1 MSRAHTVAGRLVAG
15 AAVRATGGYCLT
27 RSRSGSPAQRVTA
40 RCEALMAVGMAVM
53 ALPASVV
60 PPPAWSPWVFTAVFG
75 ATALWALVRRH
86 PHHAVGALAMVYMAL
101 AMVGMPDMAGHP
113 AAGVNGMTGMAG
125 MAGMTHSAPAGVP
138 LLTGLLLAYYAVYVL
153 AAGVR
158 LVPGTPGPGPCGGR
172 RGAGRVRRAARGPA
186 GLPGGHG
193 VGDARHA
200 AGAVTR
206 RAARPHRPGA
216 VHLGRAWCT
225 SLPSQ
230 DRTNR

>member
-1 MSRAHTVAGRLVAG
+1 MHTPSLVGWLLVLLCA
-15 AAVRATGGYCLT
+15 ATGGYCLT

-125 MAGMTHSAPAGVP
+125 MTHSAPAGVP

-158 LVPGTPGPGPCGGR
+158 LVPGDAGAGPRAVVGAE
-172 RGAGRVRRAARGPA
+172 RGACAGPPVVLRACQVAM
-186 GLPGGHG
+186 GLGML
-193 VGDARHA
+193 AMLLA
-200 AGAVTR
+200 
-206 RAARPHRPGA
+206 
-216 VHLGRAWCT
+216 L
-225 SLPSQ
+225 
-230 DRTNR
+230 

>member
-1 MSRAHTVAGRLVAG
+1 MHTPSLVGWLLVLLCA
-15 AAVRATGGYCLT
+15 ATGGYCLT
-27 RSRSGSPAQRVTA
+27 RSRGGSPAQRVTA

-113 AAGVNGMTGMAG
+113 AAGMNGMAGMAG

-153 AAGVR
+153 AAGAR
-158 LVPGTPGPGPCGGR
+158 LVPGDAGAGPRAVVGAE
-172 RGAGRVRRAARGPA
+172 RGACAGPPVVLRACQVAM
-186 GLPGGHG
+186 GLGML
-193 VGDARHA
+193 AMLLA
-200 AGAVTR
+200 
-206 RAARPHRPGA
+206 
-216 VHLGRAWCT
+216 L
-225 SLPSQ
+225 
-230 DRTNR
+230 

>member
-1 MSRAHTVAGRLVAG
+1 MHTPSLVGWLLVLLCA
-15 AAVRATGGYCLT
+15 ATGGYCLT
-27 RSRSGSPAQRVTA
+27 RSRGGPPAQRVTA

-101 AMVGMPDMAGHP
+101 AMVGMPAMAGHP
-113 AAGVNGMTGMAG
+113 AAGMDGMAG
-125 MAGMTHSAPAGVP
+125 MGGTGGTAGMTHTAPAGVP

-158 LVPGTPGPGPCGGR
+158 LVPGDA
-172 RGAGRVRRAARGPA
+172 GAGPRTAGGAERGTCAGPPVVLRACQVAM
-186 GLPGGHG
+186 GLGML
-193 VGDARHA
+193 AMLLA
-200 AGAVTR
+200 
-206 RAARPHRPGA
+206 
-216 VHLGRAWCT
+216 L
-225 SLPSQ
+225 
-230 DRTNR
+230 